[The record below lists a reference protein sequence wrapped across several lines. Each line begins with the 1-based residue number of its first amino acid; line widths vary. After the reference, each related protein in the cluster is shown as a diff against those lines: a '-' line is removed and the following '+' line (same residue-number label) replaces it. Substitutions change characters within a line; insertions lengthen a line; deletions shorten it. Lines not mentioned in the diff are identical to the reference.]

1 MKIVNNVEIDKDFVY
16 ELDNL
21 GDNER
26 MFILTSIDTKFSA
39 MSDLIRSIQKD
50 LDLIHFECRETYK
63 ISLDTLNSTMFVFSD
78 YLFAAIDKDNIL
90 EKSRIY

>member
-1 MKIVNNVEIDKDFVY
+1 MKVVNNVEINKDFVY
-16 ELDNL
+16 ELDSL
-21 GDNER
+21 GDKER

-50 LDLIHFECRETYK
+50 LDLIHFEYRETFK

-78 YLFAAIDKDNIL
+78 YLFSAIDKDNIL
-90 EKSRIY
+90 ENSRIY